1 MIAVDTSVLVA
12 LFRGDKSAA
21 ANRLRE
27 IELNGI
33 AFCIPAICCQE
44 VLQGARDERE
54 WKNILEVLSTQ
65 KILSADDPWKT
76 HLAAARLFF
85 DCRRHGITI
94 RSTVDCF
101 IAALAI
107 EHKAVLLHADTDFER
122 LKKVCAL
129 RTLNSLNV

>member
-12 LFRGDKSAA
+12 LFRGQRTAG
-21 ANRLRE
+21 ANKLRE
-27 IELNGI
+27 LESSGV

-54 WKNILEVLSTQ
+54 WEKLVEVLSTQ
-65 KILSADDPWKT
+65 QILSPEDPWKT
-76 HLAAARLFF
+76 QMNAARIYYE
-85 DCRRHGITI
+85 CRRHGLTI

-107 EHKAVLLHADTDFER
+107 EHEAVLLHSDRDYER
-122 LKKVCAL
+122 LKRVCEL
-129 RTLNSLNV
+129 QTLYSFSM